1 MTPAETQ
8 KFGSLSVSVA
18 LAQLNPHLGDVSA
31 NCQKLLQMR
40 ERAAA
45 KGADIILTPEMF
57 LAGYPADDLVLR
69 ADFMDRIEAAISRL
83 AKATADGGPA
93 IIVGA
98 PCRDKDVLYNS
109 AFILDGGKIVAR
121 RDKVNLPNYG
131 VFDDKRHFTPGQL
144 QGPVL
149 LRGMRLGIA
158 VCEDIWF
165 PDLCEMLGETGAE
178 IILSLNASPFE
189 NAKTDMRM
197 MHAVSRMTETG
208 LPFVY
213 VNMVGGQDELVF
225 DGSSFAL
232 NLGGKIASQMPS
244 FSEGLSLLEVRSQS
258 GTCHLTG
265 QISRPAAAEEDVW
278 RALTLGVRDYVEKN
292 GFPGVILGLSGGVD
306 SAIVAVLAVDALG
319 PERVRVVMMPSDYT
333 ADISLAD
340 AEELA
345 DNLGL
350 TLETIALRAG
360 MDAFDSMLE
369 ASLEGTEMDVTEE
382 NIQSRLRGMILM
394 ALSNK
399 FGNMVLATGNK
410 SEYAAGYSTLYGD
423 MCGGFAPIKDVW
435 KTEIFKL
442 CEWRNTALPRG
453 VLGPDGEVIP
463 RRIITRPPSAEL
475 RPDQQDTDSLPP
487 YDILDAILIA
497 LTEEMADTDTIV
509 SRGYERETVER
520 VSAML
525 FRTEYKRF
533 QAAPGPKVTPRA
545 FGRDRRLPLTSG
557 FKPHLQD

>member
-244 FSEGLSLLEVRSQS
+244 FSEGLSLLEVRSQI